1 MTVITVAGL
10 IQGKQ
15 PSASIPTP
23 IQIQTLR
30 LEYTNSEER
39 VILMSMSMSDVY
51 VCNEGYY
58 YVELDD
64 TKVVPSCKGNISDQI
79 VGDES
84 FVVVVAV
91 VDVVVTARRTGMT
104 SLVRKVVTVYSFF

>member
-1 MTVITVAGL
+1 
-10 IQGKQ
+10 
-15 PSASIPTP
+15 
-23 IQIQTLR
+23 
-30 LEYTNSEER
+30 
-39 VILMSMSMSDVY
+39 
-51 VCNEGYY
+51 
-58 YVELDD
+58 VELDD